1 MNRIFIGFDHRQCV
15 SYTALHTSI
24 ITQSTEPCSITP
36 LVLHQLPLK
45 RVGLT
50 PFTFSRFLVPYLC
63 DYKGWALFLDID
75 MILLDDIT
83 KLFSVADEEKA
94 VLVSKNEK
102 KFEWASAILFN
113 CGHEAN
119 KILKPEY
126 IEQANGLHQI
136 KWLDENLIGDIPP
149 EWNHLVGYDQPRT
162 DAKLIHFT
170 QGVPVFKETA
180 GCEYS
185 GEWNDIMKFSVSA
198 QKWDTLMGNSVHAV
212 DVNGTKI
219 PRFKAEQMLANGEIC
234 AAE

>member
-24 ITQSTEPCSITP
+24 ITQSSEPCSITP
-36 LVLHQLPLK
+36 LVIHQLPLK
-45 RVGLT
+45 RTGLT

-119 KILKPEY
+119 KILTPEY